1 MKLKH
6 ISLIFSITGIA
17 VLYFISTLTTPYI
30 IELNEVPNYEGKI
43 VTTQGI
49 VINHYE
55 TKHGSQI
62 ITIQDKNTT
71 VTIFLEGKI
80 EVEYGD
86 KLQITGEIKKYKE
99 EWEIIPSDAKS
110 IKIIQKWDNISIP
123 LWQIAQNPS
132 KYENININITGF
144 IDSVFDNYFILAD
157 EEGKHS
163 LMVFYNTYTDIRI
176 FSGQKVNIAGSFKFD
191 KKNFRYM
198 VKLNQEGH
206 KISFISGD

>member
-30 IELNEVPNYEGKI
+30 IELNEIPNYEGKI

-49 VINHYE
+49 VTNHYI

-71 VTIFLEGKI
+71 ATIYLEGKI
-80 EVEYGD
+80 DVEYGD

-99 EWEIIPSDAKS
+99 EWEIIPNDAKS
-110 IKIIQKWDNISIP
+110 IKITQKWDNISIP

-132 KYENININITGF
+132 KYENININITGY
-144 IDSVFDNYFILAD
+144 IDTVFDNYFILAD

-163 LMVFYNTYTDIRI
+163 LMVFYNTYDDIRI
-176 FSGQKVNIAGSFKFD
+176 FSGQKVNVAGLFKFD
-191 KKNFRYM
+191 NKNFRYT
-198 VKLNQEGH
+198 VELNQEKH
-206 KISFISGD
+206 KISLSSGD